1 MDRNLKGRGEF
12 DYDSKND
19 ILLFK
24 VREREYSHSLEL
36 SNLVIDFDEE
46 SFIVGLQ
53 IFNAS
58 KTFNLTKEQLRGLK
72 DFQMNCS
79 INEGAIKVNV
89 VFNMIVRNKPVIYHP
104 IIFERVGSEVPNSE
118 MTCQVN

>member
-1 MDRNLKGRGEF
+1 MDRHLRGKGEF
-12 DYDSKND
+12 DYDFKND

-24 VREREYSHSLEL
+24 VKEREYSHSVEL
-36 SNLVIDFDEE
+36 NSLIIDFDEE

-58 KTFNLTKEQLRGLK
+58 ETLCLTREQLRGLK

-79 INEGAIKVNV
+79 IREGLIRVNV
-89 VFNMIVRNKPVIYHP
+89 NFSMIVRNKPVNYRP
-104 IIFERVGSEVPNSE
+104 IIFERIGKEVPYSQV
-118 MTCQVN
+118 TCQVN